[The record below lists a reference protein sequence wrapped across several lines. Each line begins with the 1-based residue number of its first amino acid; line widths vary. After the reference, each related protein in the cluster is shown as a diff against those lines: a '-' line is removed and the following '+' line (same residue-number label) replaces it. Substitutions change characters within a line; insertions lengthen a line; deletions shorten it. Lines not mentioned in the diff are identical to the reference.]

1 MLWWGQDHFLTG
13 SKMLMIVAVNP
24 HPGDFDEARQALQ
37 YGAIAKEISVR
48 KTMNTRK
55 PPVQP
60 KKKSEEKAVLQEV
73 ETVVEEWEEV
83 QIDDLV
89 NELESMRATMY
100 QLEAKNAQLEDKVRE
115 EVCEEMM
122 KQMQD
127 MERAFE
133 VRIEDERIATEQKFT
148 RKLQIISREISRR
161 EEAMTDDEVC
171 ELQGQ
176 LKFYE
181 SRVADMQREHKAVLQ
196 RLLPGAQGGASQGA
210 AATAQVV
217 DGDSAEQLRQRAAV
231 LEAQVSALQKESD
244 EKGEA
249 LEVKRRQQNESRLV
263 LEEADSVIRQLET
276 KVKGLEDQ
284 NDRLREELKVR
295 RAQQAPDE
303 PDVEANVAEKVL
315 DLQKSLSAQQAQVDC
330 VFD

>member
-1 MLWWGQDHFLTG
+1 
-13 SKMLMIVAVNP
+13 MLMIVAVNP

-55 PPVQP
+55 APALP
-60 KKKSEEKAVLQEV
+60 KKKSEGKPVPQEV

-89 NELESMRATMY
+89 NELESMRGAMY

-122 KQMQD
+122 KQMHD

-161 EEAMTDDEVC
+161 EEAMTDEEVC
-171 ELQGQ
+171 QLQGQ

-196 RLLPGAQGGASQGA
+196 RLLPSTQSGTGGA
-210 AATAQVV
+210 AAAEAL
-217 DGDSAEQLRQRAAV
+217 DDDSSEQLRQRTAV
-231 LEAQVSALQKESD
+231 LEAQVCALQKESD

-263 LEEADSVIRQLET
+263 LEEADSVIRQLEA
-276 KVKGLEDQ
+276 KVKGFEDQ

-295 RAQQAPDE
+295 RAQQAHDGATV
-303 PDVEANVAEKVL
+303 DASSL
-315 DLQKSLSAQQAQVDC
+315 DLQKALAKEQAQVLSC
-330 VFD
+330 SFLPSRLCGCCGVHASVEL